1 MTAFDPATIR
11 LLREQLRLTDVQ
23 HRRDL
28 LQRTKQP
35 ANAKS
40 KVARALDKRIGES
53 LRVSRDLSRLITLM
67 EALNAEEPDAI
78 APIGPTPEPYDFGDL
93 GSKPDDS
100 AAVLAEHLEQIG
112 RDTERC
118 VCGCDNSATECFC
131 GQNCECNALDDCPIC
146 DGNSEA
152 GL

>member
-1 MTAFDPATIR
+1 MAAFDPATIR

-35 ANAKS
+35 VNSKM

-53 LRVSRDLSRLITLM
+53 LCVSRDLSRLITLM
-67 EALNAEEPDAI
+67 EALNAEEPDAVR
-78 APIGPTPEPYDFGDL
+78 AAGPQPEPYDFGDS

-100 AAVLAEHLEQIG
+100 T
-112 RDTERC
+112 DTERC
-118 VCGCDNSATECFC
+118 LCGCDDSATECFC